1 MKNKLII
8 GRYLPSNSFIHHLD
22 PRSKLIFV
30 FVFIIFIFLC
40 HSFGTYAWLF
50 ILILLI
56 VRMAKINFMFLIK
69 GLTPIFVFLI
79 FTFLMHVFFT
89 KGGAILLHWHFIS
102 IESKGILEGVYIS
115 LRLIFIVMIATVM
128 TLSTSP
134 IDLTDAFEKLLT
146 PLKWLKL
153 PVHQLSMMMSIAL
166 RFIPT
171 LMDELDKIILA
182 QKSRGSEI
190 SSGGFITRIKAFI
203 PLMIPLFISAF
214 QRAEELAIA
223 MEVRGYD
230 AHAERTSYRLL
241 QWRLRDTLI
250 LLLLIPILG
259 VLLLIKFMGV

>member
-8 GRYLPSNSFIHHLD
+8 GRYLPSNSFIHQLD

-30 FVFIIFIFLC
+30 FAFIIFIFLC

-50 ILILLI
+50 VLILII
-56 VRMAKINFMFLIK
+56 MNMAKINFMFLIK
-69 GLTPIFVFLI
+69 GLTPIFIFLI

-89 KGGAILLHWHFIS
+89 KGGTILFQWNFIT
-102 IESKGILEGVYIS
+102 IESKGILEGIFIS
-115 LRLIFIVMIATVM
+115 LRLIFIVMIATIM

-146 PLKWLKL
+146 PLKWLKI

-190 SSGGFITRIKAFI
+190 SSGGLVTRIQAFV
-203 PLMIPLFISAF
+203 PLLIPLFISAF

-230 AHAERTSYRLL
+230 AHAERTSYRML
-241 QWRLRDTLI
+241 QWRLRDTCT
-250 LLLLIPILG
+250 LLLLIPILAI
-259 VLLLIKFMGV
+259 LLLIKFFGV